1 MMKIKYLYQ
10 LLLSHISILIL
21 AFVIIISLFSHF
33 VKEFAYQN
41 KVEELTSYAVQI
53 ANEFQAGQ
61 VDMRRLYPYQDMLST
76 RKTQFIIFNEEQ
88 QPYFLPE
95 GFHHPPREQLKKSEW
110 NKLKKGQTVMI
121 RADGR
126 FDDEVSLVAQPIF
139 VQNEFKGAVLL
150 ISPIRGVE
158 QMVNQVNLYMFYAV
172 ISTLVITILVSWLL
186 SKFHVKRIQKLR
198 EATDKVASG
207 DYDIHLEN
215 SYGDEIGVLASDF
228 NIMAKKLKQSRDEI
242 DRLEKRRRQFIAD
255 VSHELKTPLTTING
269 LVEGLNSHTIPEDK
283 KDKCF
288 SLISEETKR
297 MLRLVKE
304 NLDYEKIRSQ
314 QITLNKLD
322 VPLIEVFE
330 IVKEHLQQQ
339 AEEKQN
345 KLMIQV
351 EDHVIVHADYDRFI
365 QILVNITKNSIQFT
379 QNGDIWLRGMEGYKE
394 TIIEIEDTGIGIS
407 KEDIEHIW
415 ERFYKADISRT
426 NTAYGEYGLGLS
438 IVKQLVEMHQGTVEI
453 QSEEG
458 KGTKFIIRLPLTA
471 KQQ

>member
-1 MMKIKYLYQ
+1 MRIKYLYQ
-10 LLLSHISILIL
+10 LLLSHVSILIL

-53 ANEFQAGQ
+53 ASEFQTGQ
-61 VDMRRLYPYQDMLST
+61 VDMRRLYPYQDILRT
-76 RKTQFIIFNEEQ
+76 RKTQFIIFNEAQ
-88 QPYFLPE
+88 QPYFHPE
-95 GFHHPPREQLKKSEW
+95 DFHPREKLKKAEW
-110 NKLKKGQTVMI
+110 EKLKKGQVVMN

-126 FDDEVSLVAQPIF
+126 FNDEVSLVAQPIF
-139 VQNEFKGAVLL
+139 VNNEFKGAVLL
-150 ISPIRGVE
+150 ISPISGVE
-158 QMVNQVNLYMFYAV
+158 QMINQVNLYMFYAI

-186 SKFHVKRIQKLR
+186 SNFHVKRIQKLR

-215 SYGDEIGVLASDF
+215 GYRDEIGVLASDF

-255 VSHELKTPLTTING
+255 VSHELRTPLTTING
-269 LVEGLNSHTIPEDK
+269 LVEGLDSNTIPEENK
-283 KDKCF
+283 EKCF

-330 IVKEHLQQQ
+330 IMKEHLEQQ

-351 EDHVIVHADYDRFI
+351 EDSVIVHADYDRLI

-379 QNGDIWLRGMEGYKE
+379 QHGDIWLRGTEGYKE

-438 IVKQLVEMHQGTVEI
+438 IVKQLVEMHQGTI
-453 QSEEG
+453 DIKSEQG
-458 KGTKFIIRLPLTA
+458 KGTTFIIRLPLPA
-471 KQQ
+471 K

>member
-1 MMKIKYLYQ
+1 MKIKYLYQ

-21 AFVIIISLFSHF
+21 AFVIVISLFSHF
-33 VKEFAYQN
+33 VKDFAYQN

-53 ANEFQAGQ
+53 ANEFQNGQ
-61 VDMRRLYPYQDMLST
+61 VDMHRLYPYQDLLST
-76 RKTQFIIFNEEQ
+76 RKTQFMLFDEQ
-88 QPYFLPE
+88 QRPYFMPE
-95 GFHHPPREQLKKSEW
+95 GFPPREKLKKSEW

-150 ISPIRGVE
+150 ISPISGVE

-186 SKFHVKRIQKLR
+186 SKFHVKRIEKLR

-255 VSHELKTPLTTING
+255 VSHELRTPLTTING
-269 LVEGLNSHTIPEDK
+269 LVEGLNSNTIPEDNK
-283 KDKCF
+283 EKCF

-330 IVKEHLQQQ
+330 IVKEHLEQQ

-345 KLMIQV
+345 KLTIQV
-351 EDHVIVHADYDRFI
+351 EDHIIVHADYDRFI

-379 QNGDIWLRGMEGYKE
+379 QNGNIWLRGIEGYKE

-453 QSEEG
+453 KSEEG

>member
-10 LLLSHISILIL
+10 LLLSHISILLL

-53 ANEFQAGQ
+53 ANEFQGGQ
-61 VDMRRLYPYQDMLST
+61 VDMHRLYPYQDLLST
-76 RKTQFIIFNEEQ
+76 RKTQFMLFDEKQ
-88 QPYFLPE
+88 RPYFMPE
-95 GFHHPPREQLKKSEW
+95 GFPPREKLKKSEW
-110 NKLKKGQTVMI
+110 SKLKKGQTVMI

-150 ISPIRGVE
+150 ISPISGVE

-186 SKFHVKRIQKLR
+186 SKFHVKRIEKLR

-207 DYDIHLEN
+207 DYNIHLES
-215 SYGDEIGVLASDF
+215 SYRDEIGVLASDF
-228 NIMAKKLKQSRDEI
+228 TIMAKKLKQSRDEI

-269 LVEGLNSHTIPEDK
+269 LVEGLNSHTIPDDK
-283 KDKCF
+283 KEKCF

-330 IVKEHLQQQ
+330 IVKEHLEQQ

-345 KLMIQV
+345 KLTIQV
-351 EDHVIVHADYDRFI
+351 EDNIIVHADYDRLI

-379 QNGDIWLRGMEGYKE
+379 QNGNIWLRGIEGYKE

-453 QSEEG
+453 KSEEG

>member
-21 AFVIIISLFSHF
+21 AFVIVISLFSHF
-33 VKEFAYQN
+33 VKDFAYQN

-53 ANEFQAGQ
+53 ANEFQNGQ
-61 VDMRRLYPYQDMLST
+61 IDMHRLYPYQDLLST
-76 RKTQFIIFNEEQ
+76 RKTQFMLFDEKQ
-88 QPYFLPE
+88 RPYFMPE
-95 GFHHPPREQLKKSEW
+95 GFPPREKLKKSEW

-150 ISPIRGVE
+150 ISPISGVE

-186 SKFHVKRIQKLR
+186 SKFHVKRIEKLR

-255 VSHELKTPLTTING
+255 VSHELRTPLTTING
-269 LVEGLNSHTIPEDK
+269 LVEGLNSNTIPEDNK
-283 KDKCF
+283 EKCF

-330 IVKEHLQQQ
+330 IVKEHLEQQ

-345 KLMIQV
+345 KLTIQV
-351 EDHVIVHADYDRFI
+351 EDHIIVHADYDRFI

-379 QNGDIWLRGMEGYKE
+379 QNGNIWLRGIEGYKE

-453 QSEEG
+453 KSEEG

>member
-10 LLLSHISILIL
+10 LLLSHISLLIL

-53 ANEFQAGQ
+53 ANEFQGGQ
-61 VDMRRLYPYQDMLST
+61 VDLHRLYPYQDLLST
-76 RKTQFIIFNEEQ
+76 RKTQFMLFDKKQ
-88 QPYFLPE
+88 RPYFMPE
-95 GFHHPPREQLKKSEW
+95 GFPPREKLKKSEW

-139 VQNEFKGAVLL
+139 VQNQFKGAVLL
-150 ISPIRGVE
+150 ISPISGVE

-172 ISTLVITILVSWLL
+172 ISTLAITILVSWLL
-186 SKFHVKRIQKLR
+186 SKFHVKRIEKLR

-215 SYGDEIGVLASDF
+215 SYADEIGVLASDF

-283 KDKCF
+283 KEKCF

-330 IVKEHLQQQ
+330 IVKEHLEQQ

-345 KLMIQV
+345 KLAIQV
-351 EDHVIVHADYDRFI
+351 EDNVIVHADYDRFI

-379 QNGDIWLRGMEGYKE
+379 QNGNIWLRGIEGYKE

-453 QSEEG
+453 KSEEG
-458 KGTKFIIRLPLTA
+458 KGTTFIIRLPLMA

>member
-53 ANEFQAGQ
+53 ANEFQGGQ
-61 VDMRRLYPYQDMLST
+61 IDMHRLYPYQDLLGT
-76 RKTQFIIFNEEQ
+76 RKTQFMLFDEKQ
-88 QPYFLPE
+88 RPYFMPE
-95 GFHHPPREQLKKSEW
+95 GFPPREKLKKSEW
-110 NKLKKGQTVMI
+110 SKLKKGQTVMI

-126 FDDEVSLVAQPIF
+126 FDDEVSLVAQPIY
-139 VQNEFKGAVLL
+139 VQNEFKGAVML
-150 ISPIRGVE
+150 ISPISGVE

-172 ISTLVITILVSWLL
+172 ISTLAISILVSWLL
-186 SKFHVKRIQKLR
+186 SKFHVKRIEKLR

-207 DYDIHLEN
+207 DYDIHLES

-228 NIMAKKLKQSRDEI
+228 TIMAKKLKQSRDQI

-283 KDKCF
+283 KEKCF

-330 IVKEHLQQQ
+330 IVKEHLEQQ
-339 AEEKQN
+339 AEERQN
-345 KLMIQV
+345 KLAIQV
-351 EDHVIVHADYDRFI
+351 EDHVIVHADYDRLI

-379 QNGDIWLRGMEGYKE
+379 ENGNIWLRGIEGYKE

-453 QSEEG
+453 KSEKG
-458 KGTKFIIRLPLTA
+458 KGTTFIIRLPITA
-471 KQQ
+471 KQP